1 MTSVSMKWV
10 AASLSG
16 ILALS
21 ALTACGS
28 KDDEAQDPMTTA
40 TKDASDIDI
49 NAGGAE
55 VSHEKAAGKDSSSTD
70 SGNKELS
77 GDNPIKAKGEN
88 KDNKG
93 GEKPKGENKD
103 NKAPADKNAPNNNSN
118 PNPDPNTAMNN
129 DLDLSVKTAKPL
141 TTGKEE
147 KSDSKTGRDIHGLI
161 AGAYTATTLHDMLTY
176 IPNNTCNATLDRV
189 GGRLS
194 DADLAQVPD
203 MPLNEVPGF
212 DPNAVKFK
220 GISNLRV
227 DGNQASADVTVTTPE
242 GDQTNTQRF
251 LNEDNRW
258 KFCGED

>member
-28 KDDEAQDPMTTA
+28 KDDDTQDPATA

-55 VSHEKAAGKDSSSTD
+55 VSHEKKAGDKSNPDSDDTLN
-70 SGNKELS
+70 GE
-77 GDNPIKAKGEN
+77 NPIEAKDGA
-88 KDNKG
+88 KDAKPGDKNNPDAQG
-93 GEKPKGENKD
+93 GNNNAPAPAPAD
-103 NKAPADKNAPNNNSN
+103 NKAPNNNA
-118 PNPDPNTAMNN
+118 DPRTAMDNN
-129 DLDLSVKTAKPL
+129 LDLSVKTAKPL
-141 TTGKEE
+141 TTGNKE

-161 AGAYTATTLHDMLTY
+161 AGAYTATTLHEMLTY

-189 GGRLS
+189 GGRLT
-194 DADLAQVPD
+194 DEDLAQVPD

-212 DPNAVKFK
+212 DPDAVTFK

-227 DGNQASADVTVTTPE
+227 DGNQASADVTVNTPE
-242 GDQTNTQRF
+242 GEQTNTQRF
-251 LNEDNRW
+251 VNEDNRW

>member
-16 ILALS
+16 ILALG

-28 KDDEAQDPMTTA
+28 KDDDAQDPMTTA

-55 VSHEKAAGKDSSSTD
+55 VSHEKAAGKDSGSNASND
-70 SGNKELS
+70 KELS
-77 GDNPIKAKGEN
+77 GDNPIKAKGDKGNN
-88 KDNKG
+88 KDAKADNKA
-93 GEKPKGENKD
+93 EDNKD
-103 NKAPADKNAPNNNSN
+103 NKAPADKKAPADNSN
-118 PNPDPNTAMNN
+118 PNTAMNN

-203 MPLNEVPGF
+203 MPLSEVPGF

-242 GDQTNTQRF
+242 GEQTNTQRF